1 MKGHAV
7 ILALLLSLLT
17 LGAQAQPVPY
27 NHPELEWRTIEMEH
41 VDVHFHQGEEE
52 LALVVCDV
60 MEDIWGPVTELYD
73 YVPDTKVHIVFHDTD
88 DYSNGGAY
96 YYNNKIMIWATSLDF
111 DLRGE
116 HNWLRN
122 VLTHEFTHI
131 IQLGASRKFS
141 RRMPAA
147 YVQVMDYEE
156 EKREDVL
163 YGFPN
168 VVASYPF
175 PGTLVPLWFA
185 EGTAQNMVQGLNYDW
200 WDSNRDMVLR
210 DRVSHNTLYAWHEM
224 EAFDK
229 NTVGGESVYNM
240 GFNFV
245 HWLRERFG
253 SESLKAISNA
263 MAKPTRVS
271 MDRAMEEALGV
282 PGKQL
287 YQEWRDGLVSHYDSL
302 LTVIRANEVNGRRIS
317 DSEAVEQ
324 GKDHGPDGSWELIGA
339 PTGFTGAGHS
349 HGPAGGA
356 PFCCN
361 FLNPD
366 VDTPADHLGPTNN
379 LYPRVAP
386 DGKYVYYLSNG
397 DAEYLGITALWRYDR
412 QTGER
417 KKLLGGVRGGFTIDP
432 EGRFAVVC
440 KRGKPD
446 AEGSHFND
454 LFIYWFEEE
463 LERPLTE
470 HQRLSQPDLSPD
482 GRTLVAVRNS
492 GGHTTLMTLALDSSL
507 TDGAAYKKL
516 RKGKRKRLPTLVPTA
531 LGELPYGTQV
541 YQPRFA
547 PDGQTIWVARSRY
560 ANRDLWTVDLASGQW
575 TERLATVFDERY
587 PSPSPDGRWLY
598 YSQDRTGIFN
608 VYRMDLQDGHT
619 ELLTNTI
626 GCGFMPVASGDT
638 LYFASYQD
646 RGFRLQEL
654 AGFKALPEQ
663 TARYFDDYA
672 SIIPRVNID
681 DDQPTLRESRKQPLI
696 FEKSFIVPR
705 LMIDGGELK
714 PGVFLLNTDLM
725 ERIQLT
731 AGVAAARI
739 NNLDLFA
746 SVEKSWQR
754 NWLFLQLYVINRDE
768 SRRFD
773 DPSVIIGENE
783 NGGPIFDQSSV
794 DYRFNLL
801 ELDTGIRRRLND
813 VTTVELA
820 GVLSRYNT
828 HLDLG
833 NASTF
838 TYDYFVGR
846 SLRASVDLEVDAGRT
861 VDQYINPRNKTWLK
875 LDASY
880 NGHKFIRDFE
890 ITPAGQLDEVYDLYH
905 FVELGADFGRL
916 WTLPWTRRIAWG
928 IEGEAGWLS
937 DNGVDDFFYTY
948 AGGLAGM
955 SGYSYYS
962 MGGTRRLAARGVLGF
977 PIVERAG
984 LRVGHLYLKRL
995 YGRLFAGAGDA
1006 WTGSLDQVELKREVG
1021 LELRLAMDSW
1031 NVFPTALTMTSAYG
1045 LDEFPVPQLDPGAEP
1060 KLYGKEW
1067 RWYLTLLF
1075 GFDAF

>member
-1 MKGHAV
+1 MP
-7 ILALLLSLLT
+7 ILLLLLALA
-17 LGAQAQPVPY
+17 LGAVAQPVPY
-27 NHPELEWRTIEMEH
+27 NHPELEWRTIQLEH
-41 VDVHFHQGEEE
+41 VDVHYHQGEEQ
-52 LALVVCDV
+52 LALVVCEI

-185 EGTAQNMVQGLNYDW
+185 EGTAQSMVEGLDYDW
-200 WDSNRDMVLR
+200 WDSSRDMVLR
-210 DRVSHNTLYAWHEM
+210 DRVIHNSLYSFHEM

-240 GFNFV
+240 GFSFV
-245 HWLRERFG
+245 RWLRQRFG
-253 SESLKAISNA
+253 QDALRRVSEA
-263 MAKPTRVS
+263 MARPMRVS
-271 MDRAMEEALGV
+271 MDAAMEEALGT
-282 PGKQL
+282 PGRVL
-287 YQEWRDGLVSHYDSL
+287 YDEWTRGLVAHYDSL
-302 LTVIRANEVNGRRIS
+302 LVSVREHRREGRRIS
-317 DSEAVEQ
+317 DSDQVEQ
-324 GKDHGPDGSWELIGA
+324 GSGGGAEGRWELIGA
-339 PTGFTGAGHS
+339 PTGHHHDAGPVLPS
-349 HGPAGGA
+349 
-356 PFCCN
+356 CCG
-361 FLNPD
+361 FMHPD
-366 VDTPADHLGPTNN
+366 VESPADRLGATNN
-379 LYPRVAP
+379 VYARVGR
-386 DGKYVYYLSNG
+386 DGRFVYYLSNG

-417 KKLLGGVRGGFTIDP
+417 SKLLDGVRGSFTLDP

-440 KRGKPD
+440 KRSQPD

-463 LERPLTE
+463 LARPLTE
-470 HQRLSQPDLSPD
+470 HKRLSQPDLAPD
-482 GRTLVAVRNS
+482 GRTLVAVQN
-492 GGHTTLMTLALDSSL
+492 GGGSTRLVTLSLDSSY
-507 TDGAAYKKL
+507 TNGAAYKELSKGR
-516 RKGKRKRLPTLVPTA
+516 RKKLPTLEPVV

-547 PDGQTIWVARSRY
+547 PDGHTVWLARSRY
-560 ANRDLWTVDLASGQW
+560 GNRDLWTVDLADGRWQQ
-575 TERLATVFDERY
+575 RLATEFDERY
-587 PSPSPDGRWLY
+587 PSPSPDGQWLY

-608 VYRMDLQDGHT
+608 IYRMHLADGRR
-619 ELLTNTI
+619 ELLTNTP
-626 GCGFMPVASGDT
+626 GCAFMPAVSGDT
-638 LYFASYQD
+638 LYFSCYED
-646 RGFRLQEL
+646 RGFRLHEL
-654 AGFKALPEQ
+654 AGLAALSEEQ
-663 TARYFDDYA
+663 ARYFSDYA
-672 SIIPRVNID
+672 ALIPEVEIN
-681 DDQPTLRESRKQPLI
+681 DDQPAARESMPQPLI
-696 FEKSFIVPR
+696 FEKSFVVPR
-705 LMIDGGELK
+705 LMVDGGELK
-714 PGVFLLNTDLM
+714 PGFFLLSTDLM

-731 AGVAAARI
+731 AGITAARL

-746 SVEKSWQR
+746 GIERSWRR
-754 NWLFLQLYVINRDE
+754 NWLFVQLYMLNRDE

-773 DPSVIIGENE
+773 DPSVIIGVDDD
-783 NGGPIFDQSSV
+783 GGPIFDQSAV

-813 VTTVELA
+813 ATTVELA
-820 GVLSRYNT
+820 AVLSRYNT

-833 NASTF
+833 QASVF
-838 TYDYFVGR
+838 SYDYFVGR
-846 SLRASVDLEVDAGRT
+846 SLRAGLDFNIDLGRT
-861 VDQYINPRNKTWLK
+861 VDQFINPRNSAWLR
-875 LDASY
+875 LDGAY

-890 ITPAGQLDEVYDLYH
+890 ITPSGQLDEVYDLYH

-916 WTLPWTRRIAWG
+916 WTFPWTRRIAWG
-928 IEGEAGWLS
+928 VEGEAGWLS
-937 DNGVDDFFYTY
+937 RNDVDDFFYTY

-955 SGYSYYS
+955 RGYSYYS
-962 MGGTRRLAARGVLGF
+962 MGGTRRAAARAILGF
-977 PIVERAG
+977 PIVERVG
-984 LRVGHLYLKRL
+984 VRLGHLYFKRL

-1006 WTGSLDQVELKREVG
+1006 WTGSLDQLDLKREAG
-1021 LELRLAMDSW
+1021 LELRLSLDSW
-1031 NVFPTALTMTSAYG
+1031 NAFPTALTLTSAYG
-1045 LDEFPVPQLDPGAEP
+1045 LDEFPVPQLDPGDEP
-1060 KLYGKEW
+1060 RLYGKEW
-1067 RWYLTLLF
+1067 RWYATVLF